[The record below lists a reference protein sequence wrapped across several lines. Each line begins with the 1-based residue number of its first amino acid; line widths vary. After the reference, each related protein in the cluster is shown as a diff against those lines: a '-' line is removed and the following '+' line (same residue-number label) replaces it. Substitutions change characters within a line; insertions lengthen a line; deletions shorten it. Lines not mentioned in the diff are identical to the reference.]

1 MIDLN
6 ANFWQERYD
15 LQQTGWDLGT
25 ISPPLKAYFD
35 QLTDKSIRILIPGAG
50 NAHEAAYL
58 HQLGFS
64 NVFVVD
70 LVQDVLDAFKRN
82 HPSFNPEH
90 LICANF
96 FDLTGKFDLIVE
108 QTFFCAID
116 PSLRAAYA
124 LKMSELLSDQGTL
137 VGLLFDRSFEGG
149 PPFGGNSKEYMEYF
163 NAQFK
168 TVKIDPCYNS
178 AKPRDGAE
186 VFIQV
191 YGIKKDRSTDA

>member
-15 LQQTGWDLGT
+15 SQQTGWDLGT

-70 LVQDVLDAFKRN
+70 LVQDVLDAFKLN

-96 FDLTGKFDLIVE
+96 FDLDGNFDLIVE

-116 PSLRAAYA
+116 PSLRADYA
-124 LKMSELLSDQGTL
+124 LKMSELLSDQGKL

-149 PPFGGNSKEYMEYF
+149 PPFGGNKEEYF
-163 NAQFK
+163 NYFEKYFAL
-168 TVKIDPCYNS
+168 IRMEECYNS
-178 AKPRDGAE
+178 ASPRLGSE
-186 VFIQV
+186 IFIII
-191 YGIKKDRSTDA
+191 GDKK